1 MGFTIHQNKPNQ
13 TKQNKQTNNRI
24 SNIDLKQEDSIPHV
38 PRNIQ
43 DQGSLRVLEYLNN
56 LKSSTILF
64 VVSSRC
70 IDLLTWVLE
79 DLELKVTKGE
89 VSSSQL
95 NQQYFLALEAS
106 VGLNYLSEANLILSR
121 GYFEKA
127 GDQFQTKLKELGNLC
142 SKMKF
147 KGMQDLLTKFLQN
160 PQKTGEELKRDL
172 GRIDCHCYFYVQ
184 FNSNPNLFHQ
194 NRIWNGKKG
203 SRSNFISAGEISWKV
218 GKYSLP
224 TRSGS
229 PNRQRDQVYF
239 PDFFSFP
246 LNILKEICFLSIDS
260 HSARLDTIFLKAVQH
275 SLTTLTALSLDY
287 SHSNLLFCYFSNVD
301 FFFQLFRISETPLK
315 SDDLES
321 FLNWSKQDQR
331 KRILR
336 SYPFHPCSFH
346 LNLIFLKITL
356 CWHTNRYRF

>member
-24 SNIDLKQEDSIPHV
+24 SNIDLKQEDSIPYV

-43 DQGSLRVLEYLNN
+43 DQGSLKVLEYLNN

-127 GDQFQTKLKELGNLC
+127 GDQFQTKLKELENLC

-194 NRIWNGKKG
+194 NRI
-203 SRSNFISAGEISWKV
+203 
-218 GKYSLP
+218 
-224 TRSGS
+224 
-229 PNRQRDQVYF
+229 
-239 PDFFSFP
+239 
-246 LNILKEICFLSIDS
+246 
-260 HSARLDTIFLKAVQH
+260 
-275 SLTTLTALSLDY
+275 
-287 SHSNLLFCYFSNVD
+287 
-301 FFFQLFRISETPLK
+301 
-315 SDDLES
+315 
-321 FLNWSKQDQR
+321 
-331 KRILR
+331 
-336 SYPFHPCSFH
+336 
-346 LNLIFLKITL
+346 
-356 CWHTNRYRF
+356 